1 MQFQS
6 LPMLV
11 ATSVALGV
19 EKPGKRRKLG
29 EKVWENDDMK
39 RFEAEIPRKPCLV
52 REQLLDS
59 IDDTDIFVLSSACFF
74 QDLDGDHPDPA
85 IPTKLVME
93 MNIVWLISE

>member
-11 ATSVALGV
+11 ATSVALGA
-19 EKPGKRRKLG
+19 EKLGKRRKLG
-29 EKVWENDDMK
+29 EKVGENDDMK
-39 RFEAEIPRKPCLV
+39 RFEAEIPRKPCLLG
-52 REQLLDS
+52 EQLLDS

-93 MNIVWLISE
+93 MNILWLISE